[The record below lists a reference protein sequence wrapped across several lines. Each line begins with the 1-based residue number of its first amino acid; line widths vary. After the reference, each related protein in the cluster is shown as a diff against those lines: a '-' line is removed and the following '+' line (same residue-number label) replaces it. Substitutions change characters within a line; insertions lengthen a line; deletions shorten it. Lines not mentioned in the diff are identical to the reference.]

1 MNKKTS
7 HLIAAILLIVSP
19 CVPVNSA
26 PRPPSPARTYRVST
40 TYTTVS
46 FTIVKWMVLKEEGLF
61 REFTGSITYDPRN
74 PSVCKI
80 DMVVQAT
87 SIDTRNH
94 GRDDVLRSDD
104 FFNVAKF
111 PTLEFHSTSV
121 VRKDDDRMEVAG
133 DLTIHGVKKRMLL
146 PVKVLG
152 VHAVDKANTMA
163 GFETTFTIDR
173 TDFGVLGFRWSGG
186 QLTLS
191 KEVTIHILAGAVEG
205 PYGG

>member
-1 MNKKTS
+1 M
-7 HLIAAILLIVSP
+7 IAAILLIVSSG
-19 CVPVNSA
+19 VPVDSV
-26 PRPPSPARTYRVST
+26 PRPPSPVRTYRVST

-61 REFTGSITYDPRN
+61 REFAGSIAYDPRN
-74 PSVCKI
+74 TSACKI

-94 GRDDVLRSDD
+94 TRDDVLRSDD

-121 VRKDDDRMEVAG
+121 VRKEGDQLEVTG
-133 DLTIHGVKKRMLL
+133 NLTIHGVTKRMVL
-146 PVKVLG
+146 PVRVLG

-191 KEVTIHILAGAVEG
+191 REVTIQILAGAVEG

>member
-1 MNKKTS
+1 MNRTTRN
-7 HLIAAILLIVSP
+7 LLAAILLILSPWVSLS
-19 CVPVNSA
+19 SA
-26 PRPPSPARTYRVST
+26 QPPSSSPRTYRVST

-46 FTIVKWMVLKEEGLF
+46 FTIVKWMVLKEQGLF
-61 REFTGSITYDPRN
+61 REFTGSIAYDPRN
-74 PSVCKI
+74 PSACKI
-80 DMVVQAT
+80 DMVVQAS

-104 FFNVAKF
+104 FFNIAKF

-121 VRKDDDRMEVAG
+121 TRKGDDLLEVTG
-133 DLTIHGVKKRMLL
+133 GLTIHGVTKRIVL

-152 VHAVDKANTMA
+152 VHKVDKVNTMA
-163 GFETTFTIDR
+163 GFETAFTIDR
-173 TDFGVLGFRWSGG
+173 TEFGVLGFRWSGG

-205 PYGG
+205 PYSG